1 MSIPVYAILTY
12 SPWPG
17 LDYTNNMGITCLIIM
32 ATLGVITA
40 LRPLA
45 EPVIMPK
52 RVYIDLE
59 ASPGVKIWGAAIVA
73 VTVLRYVIFR

>member
-1 MSIPVYAILTY
+1 MKNRLCIASRQESGIIL
-12 SPWPG
+12 
-17 LDYTNNMGITCLIIM
+17 ITCLIVM

-52 RVYIDLE
+52 RVDIDLE
-59 ASPGVKIWGAAIVA
+59 ASPGVKIWGAVIVA
-73 VTVLRYVIFR
+73 VTVLLYVIFR